1 MLHKS
6 FDPVLLEDIDNWLSH
21 VKVDIINQL
30 EIDRSP
36 LLINLKLVKG
46 LIYDVTKVT
55 QARIVNELQQPM
67 LVLMASSI
75 SLVEFKDVRC
85 IFLDL
90 IKSES
95 LDIFKHISGGSGPL
109 SLISR
114 ESLIHEL
121 GDPNCILHVKLFDR
135 IHEAAHDVAIVGED
149 ISNLIGRVS
158 PISPVELRIVSP
170 FVTPNLNSKEAVA
183 RDRFLASSLPVP

>member
-121 GDPNCILHVKLFDR
+121 GDPNCILHVKLFDM